1 MWSADMNSFNHY
13 AYGAV
18 GDWMYGNMAGINT
31 DENAPGFKHII
42 FKPETD
48 ERIDFVE
55 ASIET
60 AYGEVKSEWKRENGK
75 ILYTFTVPVGAA
87 ATAYVGDEVYA
98 LGAGVHK
105 FEC

>member
-1 MWSADMNSFNHY
+1 MVSRHELINHY

-48 ERIDFVE
+48 ERIDF
-55 ASIET
+55 AQ
-60 AYGEVKSEWKRENGK
+60 A
-75 ILYTFTVPVGAA
+75 
-87 ATAYVGDEVYA
+87 
-98 LGAGVHK
+98 
-105 FEC
+105 